1 MTYRQGQC
9 SYRHASSIRQINV
22 GRVLVLNTPPAWMA
36 SKSTGSDFQ
45 IWKTSVEIT
54 WRMAMGKNRE
64 YAQLP
69 PVVVRK

>member
-1 MTYRQGQC
+1 
-9 SYRHASSIRQINV
+9 
-22 GRVLVLNTPPAWMA
+22 MA